1 MLQKLTTYYFK
12 EKNMNAI
19 YYPDVPF
26 KSLYIP
32 EILKEIYIDKVFS
45 RLKPCNI
52 IMDVGANIGLTA
64 MYLKDFGKTVYAIEP
79 ELRHFEALLQNAI
92 TLGENGRDNI
102 EPFHG
107 AISDYTGTEKL
118 FINEENRTMNS
129 LVWQHGISVKVHC
142 WTFAQFMTKNR
153 IEDVDFVKLDV
164 EGAEEKILMGDGFTG
179 VCKCIKSLLVEFH
192 DRSRVDFLLDHMFH
206 LGYKIETVQ
215 ANALLYWFE
224 R

>member
-1 MLQKLTTYYFK
+1 
-12 EKNMNAI
+12 MNAI

-26 KSLYIP
+26 KSLCIP

-64 MYLKDFGKTVYAIEP
+64 MYLKDFGKTVYAVEP
-79 ELRHFEALLQNAI
+79 AIGHYFTLTKNCSENKWINVIPVNA
-92 TLGENGRDNI
+92 
-102 EPFHG
+102 
-107 AISDYTGTEKL
+107 AISYKAEHAQL
-118 FINEENRTMNS
+118 YINRENRTMNS
-129 LVWQHGISVKVHC
+129 LVWQQGAEKETVWC
-142 WTFAQFMTKNR
+142 RTFTQFMTENR
-153 IEDVDFVKLDV
+153 IEEVDFVKLDV
-164 EGAEEKILMGDGFTG
+164 EGAEEKILLGDGFTG

>member
-1 MLQKLTTYYFK
+1 
-12 EKNMNAI
+12 
-19 YYPDVPF
+19 
-26 KSLYIP
+26 
-32 EILKEIYIDKVFS
+32 
-45 RLKPCNI
+45 
-52 IMDVGANIGLTA
+52 

-79 ELRHFEALLQNAI
+79 SQIHYEALIEHLNPPFSNKYQGNVFCF
-92 TLGENGRDNI
+92 NI
-102 EPFHG
+102 
-107 AISDYTGTEKL
+107 AISDHTGPEDL
-118 FINEENRTMNS
+118 YLNEENRTMNS
-129 LVWQHGISVKVHC
+129 LVWKFGKSTTVHC
-142 WTFAQFMTKNR
+142 ETFAQFMTEQR